1 MNKYFRSAALAVTL
15 ALAACGG
22 SEQTAPPAAEAPAQH
37 EPVEVAQVTQMDP
50 AALKAR
56 LDAGEKIFLLD
67 VRNPEE
73 LVEHGQI
80 EGAVNIPIDELEA
93 RLAEVPKDQP
103 IVTYCMVG
111 GRASRAADTLR
122 EAGYDQP
129 IQSGGITAWKEAG
142 LEVVQP
148 ETK

>member
-1 MNKYFRSAALAVTL
+1 MNKHFRNVALAVSL

-22 SEQTAPPAAEAPAQH
+22 AEQATPPAAEAPAQH

-50 AALKAR
+50 AAVKAR

-67 VRNPEE
+67 VRRPEE
-73 LVEHGQI
+73 LVEEGQI
-80 EGAVNIPIDELEA
+80 AGAVNIPIDELEA

-103 IVTYCMVG
+103 IVTYCKVG

-122 EAGYDQP
+122 DAGYGQP
-129 IQSGGITAWKEAG
+129 IEIGGITAWKEAG